1 MIYQEKSVLELRE
14 IAKERNMKGISA
26 LKKKE
31 LIEALE
37 EYDKK
42 TEPEEEWG
50 QGVSEKYKEF
60 GQRRKSQWYFG
71 SYAGWIWF
79 YPM

>member
-42 TEPEEEWG
+42 
-50 QGVSEKYKEF
+50 QNQKKNGVKEF
-60 GQRRKSQWYFG
+60 PKK
-71 SYAGWIWF
+71 
-79 YPM
+79 